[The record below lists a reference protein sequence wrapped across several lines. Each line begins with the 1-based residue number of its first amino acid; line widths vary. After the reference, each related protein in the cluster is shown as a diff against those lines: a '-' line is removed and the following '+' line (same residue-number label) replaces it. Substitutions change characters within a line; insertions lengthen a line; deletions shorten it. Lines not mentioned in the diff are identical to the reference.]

1 MDKFDICNLSES
13 ENKILDYD
21 VFDNYYKIRSKNG
34 YNEEL
39 NHNIKKEMEAMLNG
53 ILITE
58 EEYKQEKS
66 KKEEVQLYLNI
77 LQEGSQ
83 LYFNKLYKDYN
94 KEKEDTR
101 LYFNKLQ
108 EDYNKEKE
116 EAVIYVNN
124 LIKEQNKSMVLYFNK
139 LQEDHNKDKEEATL
153 KFSKLVEEHNNLKE
167 DYNKIKEE
175 NNNLI
180 KEHNEEKELNEFAI
194 TQNIELIQENSKL
207 HDHIENVEK
216 FLDNFNAI
224 KKRKVND

>member
-1 MDKFDICNLSES
+1 MDEFEICNLSES

-39 NHNIKKEMEAMLNG
+39 NHSIKKEMEAMLNG

-83 LYFNKLYKDYN
+83 LYFNKL
-94 KEKEDTR
+94 
-101 LYFNKLQ
+101 
-108 EDYNKEKE
+108 
-116 EAVIYVNN
+116 
-124 LIKEQNKSMVLYFNK
+124 
-139 LQEDHNKDKEEATL
+139 QEDHNKDKEEAAL

-207 HDHIENVEK
+207 HDHIENVKK

-224 KKRKVND
+224 KKRKLYD

>member
-1 MDKFDICNLSES
+1 MDEFDICTLSES

-21 VFDNYYKIRSKNG
+21 VFDNYYKIRSKYG

-39 NHNIKKEMEAMLNG
+39 NNNIKKEMEAMLNG

-58 EEYKQEKS
+58 
-66 KKEEVQLYLNI
+66 N
-77 LQEGSQ
+77 
-83 LYFNKLYKDYN
+83 
-94 KEKEDTR
+94 
-101 LYFNKLQ
+101 
-108 EDYNKEKE
+108 DYNKEKE
-116 EAVIYVNN
+116 ENDKLLENYHKEKEKNDKLLGDYNKQKEKNDKLLEDYHKEKAVIYV
-124 LIKEQNKSMVLYFNK
+124 NK
-139 LQEDHNKDKEEATL
+139 LQEDHNKEKTNL
-153 KFSKLVEEHNNLKE
+153 KYSKLVEEHNKEKTNLKYSKLVEEYNNLKE

-216 FLDNFNAI
+216 FLDNFYAI